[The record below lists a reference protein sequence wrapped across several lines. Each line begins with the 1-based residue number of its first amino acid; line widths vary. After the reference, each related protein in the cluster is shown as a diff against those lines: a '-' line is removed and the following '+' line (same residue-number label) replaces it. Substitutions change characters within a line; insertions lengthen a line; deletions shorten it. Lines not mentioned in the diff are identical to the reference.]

1 MSRVAQVNPNN
12 KLCSVLHAVCL
23 VPVAT
28 LCVMLS
34 LMLCCPARALG
45 YTTPVAR
52 GGSGA
57 KAPPLAARPIDTL
70 TMDTY
75 AYNCTNIDTYADIH
89 PIIVEARVLAL
100 THMAKDCFEDV
111 LRVVV
116 IIVTL
121 YVIVHTSMGNI
132 MINTITIFAVDA
144 VTTSSIL
151 KEEKG

>member
-1 MSRVAQVNPNN
+1 
-12 KLCSVLHAVCL
+12 
-23 VPVAT
+23 
-28 LCVMLS
+28 
-34 LMLCCPARALG
+34 
-45 YTTPVAR
+45 
-52 GGSGA
+52 
-57 KAPPLAARPIDTL
+57 
-70 TMDTY
+70 MDTY
-75 AYNCTNIDTYADIH
+75 VYNCTNIDTYADIH